1 MDLIQANKDILSK
14 ITRALDNPD
23 TRTRGQQILLFE
35 SSEQDFGISILETH
49 EILKPV
55 AITRLPNVEPE
66 ILGMINLRGN
76 IIPVIDL
83 GRKFFS
89 KYTRITPLCRI
100 IICHQNE
107 SHYSGF
113 LVDRI
118 GRVVTLED
126 DGNEWPEVGDYS
138 GGYFRGV
145 GRNSGRVY
153 LMLDLSVLLS
163 RQ

>member
-1 MDLIQANKDILSK
+1 MDLIAANKDILSK
-14 ITRALDNPD
+14 ITHALDNPE
-23 TRTRGQQILLFE
+23 TGKRGQQILLFE
-35 SSEQDFGISILETH
+35 CNSQDFGISILETH

-55 AITRLPNVEPE
+55 PITRLPNVEPE

-83 GRKFFS
+83 GRKFFGRYIS
-89 KYTRITPLCRI
+89 VTPQCRI

-118 GRVVTLED
+118 GRVVSMED
-126 DGNEWPEVGDYS
+126 EANEWPEARDLS

-145 GRNSGRVY
+145 GRSLSKVY
-153 LMLDLSVLLS
+153 LILDLGVLLS